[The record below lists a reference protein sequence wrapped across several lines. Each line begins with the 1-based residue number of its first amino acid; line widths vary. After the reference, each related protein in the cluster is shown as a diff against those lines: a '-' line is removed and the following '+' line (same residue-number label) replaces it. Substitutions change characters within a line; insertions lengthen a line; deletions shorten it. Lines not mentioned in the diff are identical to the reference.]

1 MIACFFETLKSNA
14 MRTNTRIF
22 ILVGLFQLLGTIMIA
37 QTKKENPSSDLEG
50 LTGKL
55 TLGAQQFPTVP
66 MESTIDPEQYFVG
79 PSDIINVGLWG
90 PLSASLPL
98 TSAPLVV
105 TPEGTLIVPTVGEI
119 KVAGLSLAD
128 VKERVSREVKKK
140 YLDDDVTVTLLSPRS
155 FLVKVSGAGLNQDTY
170 VASAVE
176 RVDKLV
182 TEAIRMHTISSTAA
196 SQTMPTSKEQGIEQG
211 KESLV
216 KETPVSEAK
225 RNELKE
231 PAKELSTRNILLR
244 RRDGKSCR
252 VDILLYYATG
262 DGRYNPFLL
271 DGDAIVIPR
280 KDLERN
286 FVSIYGAVNAPGQ
299 YEFVDD
305 DSLTRIVKIA
315 QGTTEIANLED
326 VIVSRLSGDGSR
338 TDEIH
343 LNLDAILQ
351 GTQADFPLHRGDR
364 ISVKEKT
371 DLRGDYKVL
380 VVGEVRQPGYIFITR
395 QSTRLSKVIEEA
407 GGFTEYASLPEAMIL
422 RSDQDFPEMTRG
434 FSYARILRSI
444 DPSPFDSLYYL
455 ASMRSNYRTVVVD
468 FPRLFTRHDSVQD
481 VTILDK
487 DVIIIPSNRNTV
499 YVDGQVVNPGHVPFV
514 PGQNFEDYI
523 KNAGGYSEEADD
535 GETRVIKGKT
545 LEWMKP
551 GDTTIESG
559 DRIYVPRKPRREFIY
574 YFNIFRDI
582 FGIATGVVTIA
593 LLYIQLHK

>member
-1 MIACFFETLKSNA
+1 MKANK
-14 MRTNTRIF
+14 RIL
-22 ILVGLFQLLGTIMIA
+22 ILLGLCELLGAIMTG
-37 QTKKENPSSDLEG
+37 QTKKETSTSDLEG
-50 LTGKL
+50 LRQKM
-55 TLGAQQFPTVP
+55 TLGTQQFPTVP
-66 MESTIDPEQYFVG
+66 MESTVDPEQYVVG
-79 PSDIINVGLWG
+79 PSDVINVALWG

-119 KVAGLSLAD
+119 RVAGLSLAD

-140 YLDDDVTVTLLSPRS
+140 YLDNDVTVTLLSPRT
-155 FLVKVSGAGLNQDTY
+155 FLVNVSGAGLNQDTY

-182 TEAIRMHTISSTAA
+182 TEAIRMHTLSSAAA
-196 SQTMPTSKEQGIEQG
+196 SQTIPAAKEQGIE

-216 KETPVSEAK
+216 KETPATEAK
-225 RNELKE
+225 RSELKE

-244 RRDGKSCR
+244 RRDGKSYK

-262 DGRYNPFLL
+262 DGRYDPFLL
-271 DGDAIVIPR
+271 DGDAVVIPK

-286 FVSIYGAVNAPGQ
+286 FVSVYGAVNAPGQ

-315 QGTTEIANLED
+315 QGTTELANLED
-326 VIVSRLSGDGSR
+326 IVVSRLSEDGSR

-343 LNLDAILQ
+343 LNLDAVLQ
-351 GTQADFPLHRGDR
+351 GREADFPLHRGDR
-364 ISVKEKT
+364 ILVKEKT

-380 VVGEVRQPGYIFITR
+380 VVGQVKQPGYILITR
-395 QSTRLSKVIEEA
+395 QNTRLSRVIEDA
-407 GGFTEYASLPEAMIL
+407 GGFTAYASLPEAMIL
-422 RSDQDFPEMTRG
+422 RSDENFPEKTPG
-434 FSYARILRSI
+434 FSYARVLRSL
-444 DPSPFDSLYYL
+444 DPMPFDSLYYL
-455 ASMRSNYRTVVVD
+455 ASMRSNYRTVVAD
-468 FPRLFTRHDSVQD
+468 FPRLFITHDSTQD
-481 VTILDK
+481 ITILDK

-499 YVDGQVVNPGHVPFV
+499 DVDGQVVNPGHVPFV
-514 PGQNFEDYI
+514 PGQEFEDYI
-523 KNAGGYSEEADD
+523 KKAGGYSEEADD

-551 GDTTIESG
+551 EDTIIESG

-574 YFNIFRDI
+574 YFDIFRDV
-582 FGIATGVVTIA
+582 FGIATGVATIT
-593 LLYIQLHK
+593 LLYLQINK

>member
-1 MIACFFETLKSNA
+1 MTANK
-14 MRTNTRIF
+14 RILIF
-22 ILVGLFQLLGTIMIA
+22 VGLFQLLGTIMSA
-37 QTKKENPSSDLEG
+37 QTKKETPSSDLEG
-50 LTGKL
+50 LTGKSS
-55 TLGAQQFPTVP
+55 LGAQQFPTVP
-66 MESTIDPEQYFVG
+66 MESTVDPEQYVVG

-119 KVAGLSLAD
+119 RVGGLSLAD
-128 VKERVSREVKKK
+128 VKEKVSREVKKK
-140 YLDDDVTVTLLSPRS
+140 YLHDDVTVTLLSPRT
-155 FLVKVSGAGLNQDTY
+155 FLVNVSGAGLNQDTY

-182 TEAIRMHTISSTAA
+182 TEAIRMHTLSSATA
-196 SQTMPTSKEQGIEQG
+196 SQTMPRTKEQGIE

-216 KETPVSEAK
+216 KETPASEAK

-244 RRDGKSCR
+244 RRDGKTYR

-262 DGRYNPFLL
+262 DGRCNPFLL
-271 DGDAIVIPR
+271 DGDAIVIPK

-305 DSLTRIVKIA
+305 DSLTRIVRVA
-315 QGTTEIANLED
+315 QGTTELANLDD
-326 VIVSRLSGDGSR
+326 VIVSRLSEDGSR

-351 GTQADFPLHRGDR
+351 GAQADFPLHRGDR

-380 VVGEVRQPGYIFITR
+380 VVGQVKQPGYILITR
-395 QSTRLSKVIEEA
+395 QNTRLSKVIEDA
-407 GGFTEYASLPEAMIL
+407 GGFTEYASLPGAMIL
-422 RSDQDFPEMTRG
+422 RSEEDFPEMTPG

-468 FPRLFTRHDSVQD
+468 FPRLFTTHDSTQD
-481 VTILDK
+481 ITILNK

-499 YVDGQVVNPGHVPFV
+499 YVDGQVVNPGHIPFV
-514 PGQNFEDYI
+514 AGQEFEDYI
-523 KNAGGYSEEADD
+523 KKAGGYSEEADD

-545 LEWMKP
+545 LEWAKP
-551 GDTTIESG
+551 EDTIIESG
-559 DRIYVPRKPRREFIY
+559 DRIYVPRKPRREFTY
-574 YFNIFRDI
+574 YFNIFRDAFTI
-582 FGIATGVVTIA
+582 ATGIATIT
-593 LLYIQLHK
+593 LLYIQINK

>member
-1 MIACFFETLKSNA
+1 MRANA
-14 MRTNTRIF
+14 RIL
-22 ILVGLFQLLGTIMIA
+22 ILVGLFQLLGTIVSA
-37 QTKKENPSSDLEG
+37 QTKKETPSSDLEG

-55 TLGAQQFPTVP
+55 RLGAQQFPTVP
-66 MESTIDPEQYFVG
+66 MESTVDPEQYVVG

-90 PLSASLPL
+90 PLSVSLPL

-119 KVAGLSLAD
+119 RVAGLSLAD

-140 YLDDDVTVTLLSPRS
+140 YLDCDVTVTLLSPRT
-155 FLVKVSGAGLNQDTY
+155 FLVNVSGVGLNQDTY

-182 TEAIRMHTISSTAA
+182 TEAIRMHTLSSATA
-196 SQTMPTSKEQGIEQG
+196 SQAMPTVKGQGIE

-216 KETPVSEAK
+216 KETPTSEAK

-244 RRDGKSCR
+244 RRDGKSYR

-262 DGRYNPFLL
+262 DGRYDPFLL
-271 DGDAIVIPR
+271 DGDAVVIPK

-305 DSLTRIVKIA
+305 DSLTRIVRIA
-315 QGTTEIANLED
+315 QGTTELANLEN
-326 VIVSRLSGDGSR
+326 VIISRLSEDASR

-343 LNLDAILQ
+343 LDLGAILQ
-351 GTQADFPLHRGDR
+351 GKEDDFPLRRGDR
-364 ISVKEKT
+364 ISVKEKAGF
-371 DLRGDYKVL
+371 RGDYKVL
-380 VVGEVRQPGYIFITR
+380 VEGEVKHPGYVFITR
-395 QSTRLSKVIEEA
+395 QNTPLSKVIEDA
-407 GGFTEYASLPEAMIL
+407 GGLTEYASLSEAMIL
-422 RSDQDFPEMTRG
+422 REEVSFPEITPG
-434 FSYARILRSI
+434 FSYARILRSV

-468 FPRLFTRHDSVQD
+468 FPRLFTTHDSTQD
-481 VTILDK
+481 ITILDK

-514 PGQNFEDYI
+514 AGQKLEDYI
-523 KNAGGYSEEADD
+523 SKAGGYSEEADD

-551 GDTTIESG
+551 GDTIIESG
-559 DRIYVPRKPRREFIY
+559 DRIYVPRKLRRDFTY
-574 YFNIFRDI
+574 YFDIFRGV
-582 FGIATGVVTIA
+582 FSIATGVATIA
-593 LLYIQLHK
+593 LLYIQINK